1 MVDSVQNARQAFIH
15 ELDEL
20 LRAHYPLIHIV
31 THEEDI
37 ARQARRVI
45 RLRDGLISSDEKR
58 GDQPAP

>member
-1 MVDSVQNARQAFIH
+1 MALFG
-15 ELDEL
+15 ELSQKGNT
-20 LRAHYPLIHIV
+20 IIVV